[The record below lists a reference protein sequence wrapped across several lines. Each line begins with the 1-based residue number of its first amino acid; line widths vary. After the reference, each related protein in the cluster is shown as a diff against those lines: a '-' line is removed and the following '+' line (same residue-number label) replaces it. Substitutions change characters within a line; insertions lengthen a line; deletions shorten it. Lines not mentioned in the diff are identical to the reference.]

1 MIAVI
6 IGLGALIV
14 AVASAVLAQLRIRN
28 LERRLEAASREMD
41 QRLAAAT
48 AESTSHIEAWVRSSL
63 DDSHAAQRQI
73 AADTLT
79 QFSTDLV
86 ADIQA
91 LFASFRATVK
101 ADTAAL
107 VGQALAEYERRPP
120 HSDISH

>member
-14 AVASAVLAQLRIRN
+14 AVAGVVLAQLRIRN
-28 LERRLEAASREMD
+28 LERRLEAAIREMD

-48 AESTSHIEAWVRSSL
+48 SESTNRIEAWVRSSL
-63 DDSHAAQRQI
+63 DDSHVAQRQT
-73 AADTLT
+73 AAETLS
-79 QFSTDLV
+79 QWSADVV
-86 ADIQA
+86 ADVEA

-107 VGQALAEYERRPP
+107 VGQTLAEYEDRP
-120 HSDISH
+120 D

>member
-6 IGLGALIV
+6 ISLVALIV
-14 AVASAVLAQLRIRN
+14 AVASGVLAQLRIRN
-28 LERRLEAASREMD
+28 LERRLEAAIREMD

-48 AESTSHIEAWVRSSL
+48 SVSTNRIEAWVRSSL
-63 DDSHAAQRQI
+63 DDSHVAQRQT
-73 AADTLT
+73 AADALT
-79 QFSTDLV
+79 QWSTDVV

-120 HSDISH
+120 HGDSSR